1 MGKTDRAV
9 HSSQLEFIL
18 RHHLF
23 SAGHD
28 VFTMT
33 VMIQRERRL
42 TIATDLVVLF
52 LLMDVADPQWSP
64 DLGKCITSIDAVVN
78 G

>member
-1 MGKTDRAV
+1 
-9 HSSQLEFIL
+9 
-18 RHHLF
+18 
-23 SAGHD
+23 
-28 VFTMT
+28 MT